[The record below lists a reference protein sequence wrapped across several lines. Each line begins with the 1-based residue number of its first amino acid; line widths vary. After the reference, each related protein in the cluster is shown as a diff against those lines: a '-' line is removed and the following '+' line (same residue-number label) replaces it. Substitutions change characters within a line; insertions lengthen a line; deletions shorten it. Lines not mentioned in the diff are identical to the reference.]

1 MLDHWLFIWLGLC
14 NNTQLGKMALIVLTV
29 RCAIL
34 DSRSFYMVLL
44 YPYRVLIWSGK
55 VLSLCV
61 VTLAIGY
68 RNLTKHWLFNCHRRL
83 AENRV
88 ANNLITSLYISYYRS
103 IYRIHASTILEQ
115 FQLVKSNIFSGYCL
129 STLSASKRYCWV
141 KNNLGR
147 NITLGGGASFVN
159 ACAMGRGICEPLVN
173 KLSVASQIWNF
184 SLSIF
189 SVVWVMPSSVRCFL
203 NADI

>member
-1 MLDHWLFIWLGLC
+1 MRWREYMLDHWLFIWLWLC

-29 RCAIL
+29 RWAIL

-68 RNLTKHWLFNCHRRL
+68 RNLTKHWFFNCHRRL

-88 ANNLITSLYISYYRS
+88 AYNLITSLYISYYRS
-103 IYRIHASTILEQ
+103 IYRIHASTIPEQ

-129 STLSASKRYCWV
+129 STLTSIETIL
-141 KNNLGR
+141 LGKEQF
-147 NITLGGGASFVN
+147 G
-159 ACAMGRGICEPLVN
+159 
-173 KLSVASQIWNF
+173 
-184 SLSIF
+184 
-189 SVVWVMPSSVRCFL
+189 
-203 NADI
+203 